1 MCCKKSI
8 SIILLALVIFSYGL
22 LFKTRRAEAL
32 VNPLAAI
39 SVPIYENGSL
49 PYEMRKGIAGSGL
62 GLDTVGWIAA
72 KLVISTITNSIVNWI
87 NSGFE
92 GNPTFVQNPQQFL
105 SDAANQASGVFI
117 QQLGLTQLCSVD
129 WFSKLKLA
137 LQYNVPY
144 TQRMQCTLT
153 GVAENFEDS
162 LKRFEDSFMNGGW
175 DSWLSMTAYPQNNIW
190 GAYFESS
197 DELARRQAAAAGSA
211 SMEASWGQG
220 FNPLKKCAGG
230 NTSQDYYCTY
240 VACAGATSP
249 AECRQ
254 QCMETSGTG
263 LSTSELCQLS
273 GGQMQNTTPGNI
285 IADQLKVNLGSSVR
299 QLEAADEINES
310 LSAIFNALINQLIT
324 TGLSSLSDSGSSS
337 GGSGGSWYDTSP
349 TTQEKDDEIT
359 IIDNAFGY
367 EVDYRDTKQN
377 SVYAYDGTI
386 TKLELLMTCYQ
397 GRSPVNQTRIN
408 DIQAQINDYGGKK
421 ASLQLEVDNS
431 NDLINQAEVLKTEIS
446 NASTYTELESLLNE
460 FTDEIQPQ
468 AHTYGDVQSAQSE
481 YDSIKSALDTENS
494 AIDAEYN
501 LCLSL

>member
-8 SIILLALVIFSYGL
+8 SIILLALIIFSYGL
-22 LFKTRRAEAL
+22 LFKPQKAEAA

-105 SDAANQASGVFI
+105 SDVANQASGVFI
-117 QQLGLTQLCSVD
+117 QQLGMTELCSAD
-129 WFSKLKLA
+129 WLPKLKLS

-153 GVAENFEDS
+153 GVAENFEDN

-197 DELARRQAAAAGSA
+197 DELARRKAAAMTSA

-220 FNPLKKCAGG
+220 FNPLKKCVGASQETYCD
-230 NTSQDYYCTY
+230 NTCAHLEFTDDFDDCFNNCQNIQGVNFSSSDYC
-240 VACAGATSP
+240 
-249 AECRQ
+249 EQ
-254 QCMETSGTG
+254 
-263 LSTSELCQLS
+263 S
-273 GGQMQNTTPGNI
+273 GGTKQNTTPGNI

-310 LSAIFNALINQLIT
+310 LAAIFNALVNQLISK
-324 TGLSSLSDSGSSS
+324 GLSSLSNTSGSSS
-337 GGSGGSWYDTSP
+337 SEGWYSTSP
-349 TTQEKDDEIT
+349 TTQEKNDDIT
-359 IIDNAFGY
+359 IINNALGY
-367 EVDYRDTKQN
+367 EVNYRDAKQN
-377 SVYAYDGTI
+377 SVNAYDGTI
-386 TKLELLMTCYQ
+386 NKLKLLKTCYQ
-397 GRSPVNQTRIN
+397 NQSPVNQIKIN
-408 DIQAQINDYGGKK
+408 EVQAQIDDYEGKK
-421 ASLQLEVDNS
+421 APLQSEADNS
-431 NDLINQAEVLKTEIS
+431 NDLINQAEAIKTEIS
-446 NASTYTELESLLNE
+446 NASTYTELESLLNK
-460 FTDEIQPQ
+460 FFNEIQPKMHN
-468 AHTYGDVQSAQSE
+468 AADAENAKTE
-481 YDSIKSALDTENS
+481 YESIKNTLIQKNNE
-494 AIDAEYN
+494 IDAEYN
-501 LCLSL
+501 QCLSGV

>member
-1 MCCKKSI
+1 MCYKKSI
-8 SIILLALVIFSYGL
+8 SIILLALIIFSCGFL
-22 LFKTRRAEAL
+22 VKPQKAEAV

-105 SDAANQASGVFI
+105 SDAANQAGGVFI
-117 QQLGLTQLCSVD
+117 QQLGLTQLCNPN
-129 WFSKLKLA
+129 WLPKLKLA
-137 LQYNVPY
+137 LQYNTPY
-144 TQRMQCTLT
+144 LQRMQCTPDMVKT
-153 GVAENFEDS
+153 NIENFTND
-162 LKRFEDSFMNGGW
+162 FMNGGW
-175 DSWLSMTAYPQNNIW
+175 DSWLSMTSSPQNNIW

-197 DELARRQAAAAGSA
+197 DELARRQAAATAQA
-211 SMEASWGQG
+211 QMEASWGQG
-220 FNPLKKCAGG
+220 FMSLKKCAGG
-230 NTSQDYYCTY
+230 NTSQDYFCTY

-310 LSAIFNALINQLIT
+310 LAAIFNALINQLISK
-324 TGLSSLSDSGSSS
+324 GLSSLSNTSGSSS
-337 GGSGGSWYDTSP
+337 SGGWYSTSP
-349 TTQEKDDEIT
+349 TTQEKNDDIT
-359 IIDNAFGY
+359 IINNALSY
-367 EVDYRDTKQN
+367 EVGYRDAKQN
-377 SVYAYDGTI
+377 SVNAYKETI
-386 TKLELLMTCYQ
+386 NKLELLKSCYQ
-397 GRSPVNQTRIN
+397 GRSMVNQTRIN
-408 DIQAQINDYGGKK
+408 EIQAQINDYGSKK
-421 ASLQLEVDNS
+421 VSLQSEVDNS
-431 NDLINQAEVLKTEIS
+431 NDLINQAEALKTEIS
-446 NASTYTELESLLNE
+446 NASTYTELESLLNK
-460 FTDEIQPQ
+460 FMNEIQPKMHN
-468 AHTYGDVQSAQSE
+468 AAYAENTKTE
-481 YDSIKSALDTENS
+481 YESIKNILIQKNNE
-494 AIDAEYN
+494 IDAEYN
-501 LCLSL
+501 QCLSGV